1 MTTIKA
7 DVSVMFAAREPWDCS
22 NSIANLGDQAG
33 RLTWE
38 CALEVAAD
46 AGKWLLSDRAD
57 ALAGIVEWAHDTGAW
72 DEEETAKWS
81 DEDCLALFV
90 QNVASDLREWL
101 DSDNQELE
109 SSVHTYET
117 TDWDKESG
125 SPTGHY
131 YIEAAHV
138 TVDYYTGS

>member
-46 AGKWLLSDRAD
+46 ADKWLLSNRAD

-72 DEEETAKWS
+72 DEAETATWS
-81 DEDCLALFV
+81 EEECLALFV
-90 QNVASDLREWL
+90 QNVASDLREHL
-101 DSDNQELE
+101 DVDDNELE
-109 SSVHTYET
+109 TCVHTYET
-117 TDWDKESG
+117 LDHDNNNNTR
-125 SPTGHY
+125 GHY

-138 TVDYYTGS
+138 TVDYYTGI